1 MKFLNVIFTMT
12 NEVTDSIAM
21 LTQVI
26 TESFSKLSTKN
37 DNGNFY
43 QLVQQTDKEKITDD
57 FKKIGND
64 MYLALGKYEAKHD
77 Y

>member
-12 NEVTDSIAM
+12 NEVTDSITM

>member
-37 DNGNFY
+37 DNSNFY

>member
-64 MYLALGKYEAKHD
+64 MFLALGKYEAKHD